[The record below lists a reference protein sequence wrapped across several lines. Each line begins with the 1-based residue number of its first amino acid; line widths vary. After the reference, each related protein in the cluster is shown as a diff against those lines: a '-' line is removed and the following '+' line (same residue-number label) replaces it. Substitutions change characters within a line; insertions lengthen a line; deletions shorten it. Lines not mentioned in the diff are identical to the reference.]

1 MEVYKCSICDMKF
14 RSIKELTG
22 RMRLEHHEDT
32 DHLAAC
38 EICGKAFVSHSHATI
53 HLYQC
58 HNVRCIQCG
67 QVCDGKCLVDIVM
80 NSENADSDV
89 RKKMLN
95 EIENQIE
102 KEESRYLK
110 SFLNLPEKQ
119 IKHLMN
125 MIWAL
130 DIGFAGCMSNS
141 WGMLNYLPFIELSPK
156 LGELTVFG
164 QEFVMKHQYLSA
176 MVKLNRYLA
185 NKKEV
190 SALIADYAID
200 CINLHSENGILSMSP
215 ERLAGIELCFP
226 EREIGEPGTSQW
238 VKNMY
243 KEKSEYLAKRE
254 LQFANTSLSYPSEA
268 PVSNEE
274 STKIPD
280 LNASKMQL

>member
-190 SALIADYAID
+190 SALIADYSID

-226 EREIGEPGTSQW
+226 EREIGEPGT
-238 VKNMY
+238 
-243 KEKSEYLAKRE
+243 
-254 LQFANTSLSYPSEA
+254 
-268 PVSNEE
+268 
-274 STKIPD
+274 
-280 LNASKMQL
+280 